1 MTDRNLQSV
10 PSGGVYTGHV
20 LASAIEI
27 HERHFDASHR
37 IESEADRQEVR
48 EQLERLLS
56 SPTFHSSKRLSAFL
70 RYIVEQTL
78 DNGGGDLKERVIG
91 VRVFGRSPDYDT
103 GAEPVV
109 RVSAGELRKRLA
121 QYYYE
126 AAHSVELRIELPTG
140 SYHPV
145 FHFPAPATTE
155 LVEAEAP
162 SVEIQELPVI
172 LPAIRSRYSARKIAG
187 LVALGVIAVT
197 AAGAFAIF
205 GMPGNAY
212 DQFWDPV
219 VDAEGSVLIYAG
231 GNHADNRMVVEDA
244 LALVDLTGD
253 LRTKGKTY
261 RILTEPDLTPETM
274 KQGPSVLI
282 GAFTNP
288 ISQRITEQ
296 LRYTFVMDRA
306 ANQAYIQDR
315 QNPTQRDWVVQSMAY
330 PQNDYTDYAI
340 VSRVLDPVTD
350 RDAVVSAGIHRR
362 GTLAAAQFLSRPE
375 ELEAVTARAPR
386 DWRRKNMQAVLSVTV
401 RNGRAERGRVIATYF
416 W

>member
-1 MTDRNLQSV
+1 M
-10 PSGGVYTGHV
+10 
-20 LASAIEI
+20 ASATEI
-27 HERHFDASHR
+27 HERHFDASR
-37 IESEADRQEVR
+37 RLEAESDRQAVR
-48 EQLERLLS
+48 EQLERLLA

-78 DNGGGDLKERVIG
+78 ENGGGDLKERVIG
-91 VRVFGRSPDYDT
+91 VKVFGRSPDYDT

-126 AAHSVELRIELPTG
+126 AVHNAELRIELPTG

-145 FHFPAPATTE
+145 FHFPVPPATE
-155 LVEAEAP
+155 LVETAAP
-162 SVEIQELPVI
+162 VMEIEHPV
-172 LPAIRSRYSARKIAG
+172 LVPAPGSRFSTKKIA
-187 LVALGVIAVT
+187 ALAGAGILA
-197 AAGAFAIF
+197 AAGAVAFAIF

-212 DQFWDPV
+212 DQFWAPV
-219 VDAEGSVLIYAG
+219 VQADGPVLIYAG
-231 GNHADNRMVVEDA
+231 GNHADNRMVVDDA
-244 LALVDLTGD
+244 LALVDLAGD
-253 LRTKGKTY
+253 LRAKGKNY
-261 RILTEPDLTPETM
+261 RILTEPDLTPDTM

-288 ISQRITEQ
+288 ISRRITEQ
-296 LRYTFVMDRA
+296 LRFTFVMDRA

-315 QNPTQRDWVVQSMAY
+315 QNPARRDWVVPSTLSTED
-330 PQNDYTDYAI
+330 NYTDYAI

-362 GTLAAAQFLSRPE
+362 GTFAAAEFLSHPE
-375 ELEAVTARAPR
+375 ELETLTARAPR
-386 DWRRKNMQAVLSVTV
+386 DWRRKNMQAVLAIAV
-401 RNGRAERGRVIATYF
+401 RDGKTDHGRVVASYF

>member
-1 MTDRNLQSV
+1 M
-10 PSGGVYTGHV
+10 
-20 LASAIEI
+20 ASATEV
-27 HERHFDASHR
+27 HERHFDASRR
-37 IESEADRQEVR
+37 IESEADRQEIR

-56 SPTFHSSKRLSAFL
+56 SATFHSSKRLSAFL
-70 RYIVEQTL
+70 RYIVEETL

-91 VRVFGRSPDYDT
+91 VKVFGRSPDYDT

-126 AAHSVELRIELPTG
+126 AAHSAELRIELPTG

-145 FHFPAPATTE
+145 FHFPAPAAAE
-155 LVEAEAP
+155 LVEAETP
-162 SVEIQELPVI
+162 IVEIQKLPVV
-172 LPAIRSRYSARKIAG
+172 LPARRFRFSRKIAG
-187 LVALGVIAVT
+187 LAGLGVLAVAG
-197 AAGAFAIF
+197 AAAFAIY

-212 DQFWDPV
+212 DQFWGPV
-219 VDAEGSVLIYAG
+219 VEAEGPVLIYAG
-231 GNHADNRMVVEDA
+231 GNHPDNRMVVEDA

-253 LRTKGKTY
+253 LRAKGKTY

-274 KQGPSVLI
+274 KEGPSVLI

-288 ISQRITEQ
+288 ISRRITEQ

-315 QNPTQRDWVVQSMAY
+315 QNPAHRDWVVPSLPY
-330 PQNDYTDYAI
+330 PQDDYTDYAI

-362 GTLAAAQFLSRPE
+362 GTLAAAEFLSRPE
-375 ELEAVTARAPR
+375 ELEAVTAHAPR

-401 RNGRAERGRVIATYF
+401 RNGKTESGRVIATYF